1 MTAMPPIPD
10 IRIRLLTPADVAL
23 FRLIRLEALE
33 VNPEAFGSTLERER
47 DMPIAWFEQRLT
59 ASAMFGAFID
69 DTLIG
74 VAGFHRYDGVKTAHK
89 AELWGMY
96 VRAAARKLGVGKR
109 LVEAVVAHAAERVE
123 QLQLTVIS
131 ENASAVRLYESLGFV
146 EYGRLPRGLKQNGWY
161 SDEILMTKHFTGKDR

>member
-1 MTAMPPIPD
+1 
-10 IRIRLLTPADVAL
+10 
-23 FRLIRLEALE
+23 
-33 VNPEAFGSTLERER
+33 
-47 DMPIAWFEQRLT
+47 MPIARFEERLAT
-59 ASAMFGAFID
+59 SCVFGAFID
-69 DTLIG
+69 EALMG

-96 VRAAARKLGVGKR
+96 VRPAARKTGIGKR

-161 SDEILMTKHFTGKDR
+161 PDEILMTKHFPRKDR